1 MTKDS
6 GFANRPSL
14 RQKTVMFRAHASCAE
29 CPLQDAEGTCH
40 HPEAAED
47 VAAPCA
53 VKFYERKAHPSCPLR
68 KNDLQIGLR

>member
-14 RQKTVMFRAHASCAE
+14 RQKTVMFRAHANCAE
-29 CPLQDAEGTCH
+29 CPLQDASGTCH
-40 HPEAAED
+40 HPEAADD
-47 VAAPCA
+47 VAAAGA
-53 VKFYERKAHPSCPLR
+53 VKFCEREAHAGCPLR